1 MLGSYHRGP
10 TIASRQMKIFLW
22 IFLGTCITGLFF
34 TAREMQYLEG
44 KHPAKTMTIQQKT
57 IRGVDDTII
66 EIGDHYDYDETEEE
80 ESAADAATS
89 LSETKNLPPLV
100 PSEDTAW
107 CPKALLDAG
116 ALTQSSSHVW
126 TNLQDKILNATYISH
141 PHMELMN
148 ATVLHDYKEWIDQ
161 LFSYYTNSK
170 LRRSVMNAAP
180 PKQIVELLKLAEEI
194 KRFNAQIDK
203 DESSSNEEDGK
214 AERRYLR
221 ILILGGS
228 VTAGVNC
235 FWPEVLGIKH
245 GWWATPGE
253 KCAWPHRLEPL
264 LNHVLF
270 GGEDVVKVDNLSTG
284 GQTSESGT
292 MILDYRLFPDPDYL
306 PDVVI
311 PAYSANEARE
321 GDLDRVLY
329 YLMQNFVEAA
339 QHLHPCNDQKPLIMN
354 VDDFYGLP
362 FGALRQTAKIFM
374 ISKWNNIMAVDYAS
388 TVKYKLQAEVHED
401 NSEFLPLLHSNYNLH
416 SGIGMHTGIAWTV
429 LFNMVNS
436 IVNVCND
443 RQIEVESHTLPNS
456 LEESQGTE
464 DGVDS
469 SSGNSTKDYDGNNAT
484 YTSSGS
490 IVDATVST
498 GKHAV
503 STGNLVNPDLA
514 ANLQIEEPP
523 FQHFGRIDET
533 SGDVNKIRHDLQHNI
548 NATREFCKTKSS
560 ETNKKEEPKCTHAWF
575 VCYLT
580 GFNNRVVL
588 DNIMNSVLIVN
599 EGWTAEGYPVRQPR
613 IGWNAHT
620 ANAAFSIK
628 LENVT
633 VDTKFISVLS
643 MKSYS
648 EQWKNSKLAI
658 STTVVQN
665 STIPMDM
672 ETNRTSKVDWSNEE
686 TLSYID
692 GYHEIKTSVFFLH
705 KFPIVEGARKGDS
718 VIVDMKL
725 VQGSEFKI
733 TSIALC
739 SS

>member
-1 MLGSYHRGP
+1 MLASYRKK
-10 TIASRQMKIFLW
+10 SFLLW
-22 IFLGTCITGLFF
+22 ILLGTCITGLFL
-34 TAREMQYLEG
+34 TALEMRYLEG
-44 KHPAKTMTIQQKT
+44 KHPAKMTIQQKT
-57 IRGVDDTII
+57 IRGVDDTIE
-66 EIGDHYDYDETEEE
+66 EIDDHHDYDETEDEA
-80 ESAADAATS
+80 SAADAAAS
-89 LSETKNLPPLV
+89 LSETKNLSPLV
-100 PSEDTAW
+100 TSEDTAW

-126 TNLQDKILNATYISH
+126 TNLQDKILNATYIAH

-194 KRFNAQIDK
+194 KHFNAQIDK
-203 DESSSNEEDGK
+203 DESSGNEEDGK
-214 AERRYLR
+214 AARRHLR

-228 VTAGVNC
+228 VTAGVAC
-235 FWPEVLGIKH
+235 SWPEVTGIKP
-245 GWWATPGE
+245 GWWGTPGE

-292 MILDYRLFPDPDYL
+292 MLLDYRLFPDPNYL

-321 GDLDRVLY
+321 EDLDRVLY

-354 VDDFYGLP
+354 VDDFHGLP
-362 FGALRQTAKIFM
+362 FDALRQTAKIFM

-388 TVKYKLQAEVHED
+388 TVKYKLQAEARG
-401 NSEFLPLLHSNYNLH
+401 SEVLPLLHSNYQLH

-443 RQIEVESHTLPNS
+443 RQIEVESHTLPKS
-456 LEESQGTE
+456 LEESVG
-464 DGVDS
+464 S
-469 SSGNSTKDYDGNNAT
+469 SSGYSKKDYDGNNAT
-484 YTSSGS
+484 DSSSGS
-490 IVDATVST
+490 IVDATVSSE
-498 GKHAV
+498 KRAA

-533 SGDVNKIRHDLQHNI
+533 SGDVKEIQHDLQHNI
-548 NATREFCKTKSS
+548 NATREFCKSKSS
-560 ETNKKEEPKCTHAWF
+560 ETNEKEEPKCAHAWF
-575 VCYLT
+575 VSVLT
-580 GFNNRVVL
+580 GFNSRVVL
-588 DNIMNSVLIVN
+588 DNIMNPVLISK
-599 EGWTAEGYPVRQPR
+599 EGWAAEGYPVRQPR

-648 EQWKNSKLAI
+648 DKWKNSKLAI

-665 STIPMDM
+665 STVPMDM
-672 ETNRTSKVDWSNEE
+672 ETNRTSKVDWNNED
-686 TLSYID
+686 LSYID
-692 GYHEIKTSVFFLH
+692 GYHEMKTSVFFLH

-733 TSIALC
+733 NSIALC